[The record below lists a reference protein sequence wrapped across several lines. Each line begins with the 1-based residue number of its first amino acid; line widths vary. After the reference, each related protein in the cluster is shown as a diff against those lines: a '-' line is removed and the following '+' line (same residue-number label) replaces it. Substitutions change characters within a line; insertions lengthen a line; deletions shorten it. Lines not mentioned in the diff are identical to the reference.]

1 MTSSS
6 GPARSE
12 VDEATVAT
20 LRAKIVVVGK
30 PPAPRP
36 RGATC
41 SARGS
46 PEGERGI

>member
-30 PPAPRP
+30 PPPAPAP
-36 RGATC
+36 GEPPA
-41 SARGS
+41 ARGVT
-46 PEGERGI
+46 